1 MARAYETVTRCRK
14 INARAPD
21 MRLIDEAAALIRAGK
36 LVAFPTETVYG
47 LGANALDDAAVGR
60 IFAAKGRPSSDPLI
74 VHLASVDDVS
84 GVAVDIPQLGFDL
97 LRRFAPGAL
106 TLVLRKSESI
116 PPNLSAGRDTVAL
129 RIPDHPVALALIR
142 EAGVPIAAPSAN
154 RFSRPSPTSASHVLA
169 DLDGRVDLLLDA
181 GSAAIGL
188 ESTIVDLSQSQA
200 TVLRAGGITL
210 EALRQVAPDVVY
222 EPPYLSAR
230 VESAPAPGSM
240 LKHYSPRAVLK
251 LFSGERD
258 NVLSAMRDE
267 IKKGEAFGVLAL
279 EADLAHFE
287 DMNAPHFSLGENM
300 EDAAARLF
308 AGLRQLDA
316 CGVDC
321 ILARAPE
328 DAGLGLAL
336 GDRLLRAAAGELS
349 EV

>member
-84 GVAVDIPQLGFDL
+84 GVAVDIPQRGFDL

-106 TLVLRKSESI
+106 TLVLRKHKRI
-116 PPNLSAGRDTVAL
+116 PDALSAGRDTVAL

-142 EAGVPIAAPSAN
+142 GAGVPIAAPSAN
-154 RFSRPSPTSASHVLA
+154 RFSRPSPTTASHVLA

-188 ESTIVDLSQSQA
+188 ESTIVDLADGQPA
-200 TVLRAGGITL
+200 VLRAGGITL
-210 EALRQVAPDVVY
+210 ESLRQVAPDVVY

-240 LKHYSPRAVLK
+240 LKHYSPRAELR
-251 LFSGERD
+251 LFSGERETAL
-258 NVLSAMRDE
+258 NAMRRAIIE
-267 IKKGEAFGVLAL
+267 GQGCGLLAL
-279 EADLAHFE
+279 DSDLSEFADLDVTRE
-287 DMNAPHFSLGENM
+287 SLGKDQA
-300 EDAAARLF
+300 DAAARLF
-308 AGLRQLDA
+308 ATMRRLDEA
-316 CGVDC
+316 GVVT
-321 ILARAPE
+321 ILARLPE
-328 DAGLGLAL
+328 ATGLGLAI